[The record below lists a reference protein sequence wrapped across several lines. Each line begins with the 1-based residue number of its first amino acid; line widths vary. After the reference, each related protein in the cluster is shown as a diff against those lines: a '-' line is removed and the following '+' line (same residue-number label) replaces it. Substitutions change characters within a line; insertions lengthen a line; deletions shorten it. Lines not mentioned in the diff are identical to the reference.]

1 MNPDAADRTT
11 PVAAPIDIR
20 PLAAVILSGGE
31 SRRMGAPKALIPYRG
46 KTFVEHLLEVTRHA
60 RVGLTRIVVGA
71 HANEI
76 ADKLSARAAEIV
88 VNADWAKGQLS
99 SIQAAIRRL
108 PEGATEGMIL
118 CPVDHPIVSAE
129 LVAKLIEEFDSSG
142 KPIVLPTYQ
151 GRRGHPAIFRA
162 SLYQELLEASPEVGA
177 RQVVWSHAKD
187 VSEVTTEEEGVVLN
201 INDPATLERALG
213 GPRAR

>member
-1 MNPDAADRTT
+1 MSPDAADRTR
-11 PVAAPIDIR
+11 PLAAPIDAR

-46 KTFVEHLLEVTRHA
+46 KTFVEHLIEMTRHA

-71 HANEI
+71 HATEI
-76 ADKLSARAAEIV
+76 AGKLSARAAEIV

-99 SIQAAIRRL
+99 SIQAAIRSL

-129 LVAKLIEEFDSSG
+129 LVAKLIAEFDSSG
-142 KPIVLPTYQ
+142 KAIVLPTYQ

-162 SLYQELLEASPEVGA
+162 SLFQELLDASPEVGA
-177 RQVVWSHAKD
+177 RQVVWAHAPD
-187 VSEVTTEEEGVVLN
+187 VGEVATEEEGVVHN
-201 INDPATLERALG
+201 INDPATLERALNLG
-213 GPRAR
+213 